1 MIIVQL
7 MGGLGNQM
15 FQYAAAR
22 RLAKKN
28 QTTMKM
34 DLGFLLDR
42 TPREN
47 FVYRDYQLNLFNI
60 QEKIADPDEAAF
72 FSGRQSGFFQKGVT
86 RFKTGCLL
94 EKPVYVQ
101 EPHVHFYPE
110 LLSAPK
116 NAYLDGYWQ
125 SEKYFKDI
133 ETIIRAEF
141 TFRKDLDEKCQELA
155 RKIQSVN
162 SLCVNV
168 RRGDFVAN
176 PTHGTMR
183 IQYYQDGL
191 KRLVD
196 KISSLQIFVFSDDI
210 QWCKQNL
217 IFETPT
223 FFVGDDYAGEK
234 FGDYLHL
241 MTLCKYFIIPN
252 SAFGWWAAWLCS
264 FPEKTII
271 APKQWFQ
278 DDQHDTRDVIPD
290 HWIRI

>member
-1 MIIVQL
+1 MIIVKL

-22 RLAKKN
+22 RLAVIN
-28 QTTMKM
+28 RTTLKM

-47 FVYRDYQLNLFNI
+47 FVYRNYELNLFNI
-60 QEKIADPDEAAF
+60 QEKIAGPDEVALF
-72 FSGRQSGFFQKGVT
+72 LGKQSGFFQKSIT
-86 RFKTGCLL
+86 RLKTGCMLG
-94 EKPVYVQ
+94 KPVNIH
-101 EPHVHFYPE
+101 EPHFHFYPE
-110 LLSAPK
+110 LLTAPK

-133 ETIIRAEF
+133 EAIVRVEF
-141 TFRKDLDEKCQELA
+141 TFRKNFDEKSQKLA
-155 RKIQSVN
+155 RRIQSVN
-162 SLCVNV
+162 SLCVHV
-168 RRGDFVAN
+168 RRCDFVAN
-176 PTHGTMR
+176 PTHGTMS

-191 KRLVD
+191 NLLVD
-196 KISSLQIFVFSDDI
+196 KITSLQIFVFSDDI
-210 QWCKQNL
+210 PWCIQNL
-217 IFETPT
+217 VFEVPI
-223 FFVGDDYAGEK
+223 FFVGDDYAGER

-264 FPEKTII
+264 FPEKVII

-278 DDQHDTRDVIPD
+278 DVQHDTRDVIPD